1 MIGVDIILKYK
12 VAAYIRLS
20 KDDNYSESNSINNQK
35 SIIKEYI
42 SNNNDLE
49 LFDYYIDNGYSG
61 TNFNRPSFAT
71 MCFDVV
77 KKKINCVIVKDMSR
91 FGRDYEWN
99 KVYLGET
106 FPEHNIR
113 FISINDNLDSLKN
126 ENYTDSLEF
135 ALLSITYEHYAID
148 ISKKVSAVKHIQQSR
163 GEFIG
168 VSAPY
173 GYLKDPTDNHKF
185 AIDDYAANIVKRIFK
200 MTLEG
205 KSKKEI
211 VDILN
216 KENILTPSQ
225 YKSKIIKVT
234 SEKTIQS
241 SSWNNHIINEILK
254 NETYIGTLIQGKN
267 RKQSRKIKKMIK
279 TNQDDWKITKNHHEP
294 IMDKETF
301 KKVQDILKFSQI
313 IQEKDELLISKL
325 VCGECNNNFYRRKAK
340 GIFYYWCKSS
350 FRKTGCNLKSIRK
363 DELENIVLMNINS
376 KYKKDYK
383 TLTKDIVSKYV
394 DKIELY
400 DNEICLTYKK

>member
-1 MIGVDIILKYK
+1 MMKYK
-12 VAAYIRLS
+12 VAAYVRLS
-20 KDDNYSESNSINNQK
+20 KDDKYTESNSINNQK
-35 SIIKEYI
+35 NVIKEYI
-42 SNNNDLE
+42 NNNSDLD
-49 LFDYYIDNGYSG
+49 LVDYYVDNGYSG
-61 TNFNRPSFAT
+61 TNFDRPSFAT
-71 MCFDVV
+71 MCLDIV

-91 FGRDYEWN
+91 FGRDYGWN
-99 KVYLGET
+99 KIYLGET

-185 AIDDYAANIVKRIFK
+185 AIDDYVTNIVKRIFN

-211 VDILN
+211 ADILN

-225 YKSKIIKVT
+225 YKSKITKVT
-234 SEKTIQS
+234 SEKTIQA

-254 NETYIGTLIQGKN
+254 NETYIGTLIQ
-267 RKQSRKIKKMIK
+267 
-279 TNQDDWKITKNHHEP
+279 
-294 IMDKETF
+294 
-301 KKVQDILKFSQI
+301 
-313 IQEKDELLISKL
+313 
-325 VCGECNNNFYRRKAK
+325 
-340 GIFYYWCKSS
+340 
-350 FRKTGCNLKSIRK
+350 
-363 DELENIVLMNINS
+363 
-376 KYKKDYK
+376 
-383 TLTKDIVSKYV
+383 
-394 DKIELY
+394 
-400 DNEICLTYKK
+400 

>member
-91 FGRDYEWN
+91 FGRDYGWN

-163 GEFIG
+163 GGRVYRSFSSIW
-168 VSAPY
+168 
-173 GYLKDPTDNHKF
+173 LF
-185 AIDDYAANIVKRIFK
+185 KR
-200 MTLEG
+200 
-205 KSKKEI
+205 S
-211 VDILN
+211 
-216 KENILTPSQ
+216 
-225 YKSKIIKVT
+225 Y
-234 SEKTIQS
+234 
-241 SSWNNHIINEILK
+241 
-254 NETYIGTLIQGKN
+254 
-267 RKQSRKIKKMIK
+267 
-279 TNQDDWKITKNHHEP
+279 
-294 IMDKETF
+294 
-301 KKVQDILKFSQI
+301 
-313 IQEKDELLISKL
+313 
-325 VCGECNNNFYRRKAK
+325 
-340 GIFYYWCKSS
+340 
-350 FRKTGCNLKSIRK
+350 
-363 DELENIVLMNINS
+363 
-376 KYKKDYK
+376 
-383 TLTKDIVSKYV
+383 
-394 DKIELY
+394 
-400 DNEICLTYKK
+400 